1 MKKILNYFKEMPPKP
16 YTAVEIARLMVYMAR
31 PQKVYIDVR
40 ELDRLLFL
48 AQSCHYVT
56 NRRFLFD
63 DTIYVRDEE
72 LYIPAVREFYHRFG
86 NSYLVQS
93 NRYVEF
99 NKEDPWASK
108 WRYVD
113 TNAYPPEI
121 IKTIDDVIN
130 IVKEKDIPTF
140 VGGFIPT
147 NEKVLTPYVI
157 ARLLYSKTSV

>member
-1 MKKILNYFKEMPPKP
+1 
-16 YTAVEIARLMVYMAR
+16 MAR
-31 PQKVYIDVR
+31 PQKVYTDVH

-48 AQSCHYVT
+48 AQSYHYVV
-56 NRRFLFD
+56 NHRFLFE

-99 NKEDPWASK
+99 NEEDPWASK
-108 WRYVD
+108 WRYIDV
-113 TNAYPPEI
+113 NAYPSEI

-140 VGGFIPT
+140 VGHFIPAG
-147 NEKVLTPYVI
+147 EKVLTPYVI

>member
-1 MKKILNYFKEMPPKP
+1 MKRIFSCSKKKVSKP
-16 YTAVEIARLMVYMAR
+16 YNAVEMARLMVYMAR
-31 PQKVYIDVR
+31 PQKVYTDVR

-48 AQSCHYVT
+48 AQSYHYVT

-99 NKEDPWASK
+99 NEEDPWASK
-108 WRYVD
+108 WRYID
-113 TNAYPPEI
+113 INAYPPEI

>member
-1 MKKILNYFKEMPPKP
+1 MKRIFSCSKKKVLKP
-16 YTAVEIARLMVYMAR
+16 YSAVEIARLIVYMAR

-48 AQSCHYVT
+48 AQSYHYVT
-56 NRRFLFD
+56 NRRFLFT

-72 LYIPAVREFYHRFG
+72 LYIPTVREFYHRFG

-99 NKEDPWASK
+99 NEEDPWASK
-108 WRYVD
+108 WRYID
-113 TNAYPPEI
+113 ANAYPPEI

-147 NEKVLTPYVI
+147 NEKVLTPNTI

>member
-1 MKKILNYFKEMPPKP
+1 MKKIFSCSKKKVPKP
-16 YTAVEIARLMVYMAR
+16 YSAVEIARLMVYMAR

-48 AQSCHYVT
+48 AQSYHYIT
-56 NRRFLFD
+56 NRCFLFT

-72 LYIPAVREFYHRFG
+72 LYIPAVRKLYHSFG

-93 NRYVEF
+93 KQYVEF
-99 NKEDPWASK
+99 NEEDPWASK

-113 TNAYPPEI
+113 VDAYPVEV
-121 IKTIDDVIN
+121 IKTISDVIDM
-130 IVKEKDIPTF
+130 VKVHGIPYW

-147 NEKVLTPYVI
+147 NETVLTPYTI
-157 ARLLYSKTSV
+157 TRLLYTL

>member
-1 MKKILNYFKEMPPKP
+1 MKRIFSCSKKKVLKP
-16 YTAVEIARLMVYMAR
+16 YSAVEIARLIVYMAR

-48 AQSCHYVT
+48 AQSYHYVT

-99 NKEDPWASK
+99 NEEDPWASK
-108 WRYVD
+108 WRCINA
-113 TNAYPPEI
+113 NAYPPEI
-121 IKTIDDVIN
+121 IKTIDDVIDMF
-130 IVKEKDIPTF
+130 KEKDIPTF
-140 VGGFIPT
+140 VGGFIPA
-147 NEKVLTPYVI
+147 NEKVLTPYTI

>member
-1 MKKILNYFKEMPPKP
+1 M
-16 YTAVEIARLMVYMAR
+16 
-31 PQKVYIDVR
+31 
-40 ELDRLLFL
+40 
-48 AQSCHYVT
+48 AQSYHYVT
-56 NRRFLFD
+56 NHRFLFD

-72 LYIPAVREFYHRFG
+72 LYILAVREFYHRFG

-99 NKEDPWASK
+99 NEEDPWASK
-108 WRYVD
+108 WRYID
-113 TNAYPPEI
+113 ANAYPPEI

-147 NEKVLTPYVI
+147 NEKVLTPYTI
-157 ARLLYSKTSV
+157 ARLLYSKTNV